1 MERKY
6 ILFHSGKA
14 ALFLFYS
21 LVILLLFLFYVKLSQ
36 EIPQANLV
44 GGSILYVAIM
54 VFYTLRIDRRLHGN
68 RNK

>member
-1 MERKY
+1 MERKH

-21 LVILLLFLFYVKLSQ
+21 LVMLLLFLFYAKLTQ

-54 VFYTLRIDRRLHGN
+54 VFYALRIDRKLHGN
-68 RNK
+68 HNR

>member
-6 ILFHSGKA
+6 IIFHTGKA

-21 LVILLLFLFYVKLSQ
+21 LVILLLFLFYAKLTQ
-36 EIPQANLV
+36 EVPQANLV

-54 VFYTLRIDRRLHGN
+54 VFYAIRVDRTLHR
-68 RNK
+68 KSQ

>member
-6 ILFHSGKA
+6 ILFHNGKA

-21 LVILLLFLFYVKLSQ
+21 LVILLLFLFYAKLTQ
-36 EIPQANLV
+36 EIPQDNLV

-54 VFYTLRIDRRLHGN
+54 VFYALRIDRRLYGN
-68 RNK
+68 HNR

>member
-6 ILFHSGKA
+6 IIFHTGKA

-21 LVILLLFLFYVKLSQ
+21 LVILLLFLFYAKLTQ
-36 EIPQANLV
+36 EVPQANLV

-54 VFYTLRIDRRLHGN
+54 VFYAFRVDRTLHG
-68 RNK
+68 KSQ

>member
-6 ILFHSGKA
+6 ILFHTGKA

-21 LVILLLFLFYVKLSQ
+21 LVMLLLFLFYAKLTQ

-54 VFYTLRIDRRLHGN
+54 AFYAISIDRRLHGN
-68 RNK
+68 RNR

>member
-6 ILFHSGKA
+6 IIFHTGKA

-21 LVILLLFLFYVKLSQ
+21 LVILLLFLFYAKLTQ
-36 EIPQANLV
+36 EVPQANLV

-54 VFYTLRIDRRLHGN
+54 VFYAFRVDRTLHR
-68 RNK
+68 KSQ